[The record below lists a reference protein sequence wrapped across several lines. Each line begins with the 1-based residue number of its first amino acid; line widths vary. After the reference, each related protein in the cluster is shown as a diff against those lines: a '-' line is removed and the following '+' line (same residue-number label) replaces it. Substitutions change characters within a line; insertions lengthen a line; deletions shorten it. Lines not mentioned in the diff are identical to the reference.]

1 MDNNNIVLKMR
12 GVKKYFGATKALR
25 GVDLD
30 ICKAEV
36 HAIVGSNGAGK
47 STLMKTLAGEYIPNE
62 GKVLYLNKDITGM
75 SPLQIQQQGIEVV
88 HQVLNIVDSMSIL
101 ENILLACPPS
111 NAGFLSWKKGEEK
124 VKSILDFIGI
134 ELDLSQS
141 AGSLSISE
149 KQFVILARA
158 IISNPQVLVLDE
170 PTSRIGLEET
180 EKLFALIEKLKEN
193 GTTIIYISHRMEE
206 IYRICDK
213 ISVFRDG
220 ERIETRNTKDFP
232 EEELVAKMLGQKL
245 DTFYPKRHVPIS
257 DNILEVIDLHYKDKV
272 DGVSFNVRHGEIV
285 SLVGAV
291 GAGKTEIINSIYGI
305 LKPDK
310 GDIIIDD
317 ESIISRNSPKQ
328 AIRKGVALVPEDRA
342 SQGMIGEY
350 SVKNNVTSI
359 NMDNIK
365 NKWLL
370 DFKKE
375 DKLAQQINDKLLV
388 HPNDINYTIKELSG
402 GNQQKIVVGKWLI
415 DNYKLYLLDE
425 VAAGVD
431 IGAKSEIY
439 KLLGELVKKG
449 AGIILSTGDI
459 EEAIGLSDRI
469 FVLYNGKIIKEVDPK
484 ITTKDEILAYIMG
497 GGKNERK
504 YA

>member
-1 MDNNNIVLKMR
+1 MENNKIVLKMR
-12 GVKKYFGATKALR
+12 GIKKHFGATKALR

-30 ICKAEV
+30 ICDSEV

-47 STLMKTLAGEYIPNE
+47 STLMKTLAGEYVPNE
-62 GKVLYLNKDITGM
+62 GKLYYLDKDITGM
-75 SPLQIQQQGIEVV
+75 SPLQIQNQGIEVV

-111 NAGFLSWKKGEEK
+111 DTIFLKWKKGEK
-124 VKSILDFIGI
+124 RVKEILDYIGI
-134 ELDLSQS
+134 DFDLSQP
-141 AGSLSISE
+141 AGMLSISE

-158 IISNPQVLVLDE
+158 LVRSPKVLVLDE

-180 EKLFALIEKLKEN
+180 EKLFSLIEKLKKN

-220 ERIETRNTKDFP
+220 TRIDTKCTKDFT
-232 EEELVAKMLGQKL
+232 EEELVSKMLGQKL
-245 DTFYPKRHVPIS
+245 DSFYPKEKVTIKE
-257 DNILEVIDLHYKDKV
+257 NVLEIVDLFYKDKV
-272 DGVSFNVRHGEIV
+272 NGVSFNVKHGEIV

-310 GDIIIDD
+310 GDIIIDK
-317 ESIISRNSPKQ
+317 ESIISKNSPKS
-328 AIRKGVALVPEDRA
+328 AIKKGIALVPEDRA
-342 SQGMIGEY
+342 LQGMIGDY
-350 SVKNNVTSI
+350 SIKNNVTSI
-359 NMDNIK
+359 NMNNIK
-365 NKWLL
+365 KRCLL

-375 DKLAQQINDKLLV
+375 DKLAQEINDKLLV
-388 HPNDINYTIKELSG
+388 HPNDINYTIKQLSG
-402 GNQQKIVVGKWLI
+402 GNQQKIVIGKWLI
-415 DNYKLYLLDE
+415 DDYKLYLLDE

-431 IGAKSEIY
+431 IGAKAEIY
-439 KLLGELVKKG
+439 KLLGELVKKE
-449 AGIILSTGDI
+449 AGVLLSTGDI

-469 FVLYNGKIIKEVDPK
+469 IVLYKGMIIKEVDPST
-484 ITTKDEILAYIMG
+484 TTKDEILAYIMG
-497 GGKNERK
+497 GGKSE
-504 YA
+504 